1 MRNIARR
8 SMLSATLLAG
18 GGFLFATVNT
28 GCLSFGAESLIQSAD
43 FCFIFN
49 CNGILGGTIDPC
61 SGMGSGNNT
70 VESQNAAPVLTD
82 CLLDDE

>member
-8 SMLSATLLAG
+8 SMISATLLAA
-18 GGFLFATVNT
+18 GGFLFSTVNT
-28 GCLSFGAESLIQSAD
+28 GCLSFGAESLLQAAD

-61 SGMGSGNNT
+61 SGVGTDTNT
-70 VESQNAAPVLTD
+70 VESENANPIFTD
-82 CLLDDE
+82 CLLDE